1 MRKRISLYIDGN
13 KADLG
18 DQALVLMDYAVTD
31 IEKPTA
37 VRNTCSKQI
46 TLPGTAANDMI
57 FNHAGRPDR
66 DVTPG
71 TFNPLQRTPYTI
83 YSETDELI
91 GSGYVKLDRVN
102 RSGTHREYVIT
113 LYGGLGSLLYGLMY
127 DASGEALSLASLT
140 YDVADASFY
149 FSMNKASVAA
159 AWKRLYDGTGSA
171 MWDIVNFAPCYN
183 GVPGKDF
190 AADKAR
196 LQGNYENIV
205 TLSRKYVEWET
216 RDLRARLQRPAVRVK
231 KIFDAIVAK
240 AATLGKTLTLDAA
253 FFNSS
258 NPYYEDAWMLL
269 PSLTTYEDSGAGQIG
284 EPSLVDA
291 ETLDE
296 VLAEIPMGGYAH
308 LTGQTF
314 STDASGAMDFSG
326 FDPSFYLKGGI
337 TVRLADLNDWYEYN
351 YYLSYYD
358 TTDSKWHGTLVGLQV
373 TVVDRAN
380 NIDLAKS
387 DICVFGRAGVAD
399 TRLNDLLSYFGPQA
413 YFWGSNGPGMAYF
426 SFDNLQVAAS
436 ADVRIYIEFIAVSDI
451 EGAGDDEFSLYE
463 QETSAGR
470 PTYATSKMRMKSVSG
485 RFALQSP
492 GSIGTGTTVTKAML
506 LSNTCS
512 PADFLLSYCRQFG
525 LFVVERDPGNVSV
538 LTRQNFYHPIL
549 PQLDLTKRV
558 DVGDVRVSPLSFSK
572 KWQDF
577 RLDTPVTDPEDYYE
591 RTYGR
596 KFGDI
601 ALDTGQEFNADH
613 EDLLAGSAFKG
624 GVSGLWAS
632 PRMYEYDNNG
642 LYVCPALVSGYD
654 DNGTRV
660 VPSFNG
666 VTPLN
671 SSFNGYDFARKV
683 FAFKTEGDECKPVE
697 VAGTLVFFN
706 GIHLNPGNWFLT
718 DDYPALGDD
727 KTICWQIGASAD
739 TYTAKV
745 VHLPQFSRYVD
756 DGAGNVTHSFDF
768 GTPAEIFDPSLALT
782 SAASIYTQY
791 WQSYLTDRFNASNKV
806 MAAKV
811 DLRGLA
817 AGIRLLEYIFWYE
830 GALWVLSKIT
840 NHSLTTYDLT
850 ECEFVQVQNKTNYQ
864 Q

>member
-46 TLPGTAANDMI
+46 TLPGTPANDII

-102 RSGTHREYVIT
+102 RHGSAREYVVT

-127 DASGEALSLASLT
+127 DTSGEALSLASLT
-140 YDVADASFY
+140 YDEPDASFY

-159 AWKRLYDGTGSA
+159 AWKRLYDGTGPA

-183 GVPGKDF
+183 GVPSKDF

-196 LQGNYENIV
+196 LQGDYENIV

-296 VLAEIPMGGYAH
+296 VIAEVPMGGYAH

-314 STDASGAMDFSG
+314 STDAGGVMDFSG

-337 TVRLADLNDWYEYN
+337 TVRLADINNWYEYN

-373 TVVDRAN
+373 SVVNEAN

-387 DICVFGRAGVAD
+387 DICVFGRAGVVD
-399 TRLNDLLSYFGPQA
+399 TRLNDLLSYFGPEA
-413 YFWGSNGPGMAYF
+413 HFWGSNGPGMAYF

-436 ADVRIYIEFIAVSDI
+436 PDVRIYVEFIAVSDI

-470 PTYATSKMRMKSVSG
+470 PTYATSKMTVKSVDG

-506 LSNTCS
+506 LSNTCT

-538 LTRQNFYHPIL
+538 LTRQNFYHQIL

-632 PRMYEYDNNG
+632 PRMYDYDNNG

-654 DNGTRV
+654 DNGTLQRRDTADLQLQRLRLRPEGVRLQDGGRRV
-660 VPSFNG
+660 QAGRGRGHPRLLQRHPPQPRQLVPHG
-666 VTPLN
+666 RLPRPGGRQDDLLADRRL
-671 SSFNGYDFARKV
+671 GGHLHR
-683 FAFKTEGDECKPVE
+683 EGGAPAAVLALRRRRGRERDALLRLRNPRGDLRP
-697 VAGTLVFFN
+697 VAGPDLRRLDLYAVLA
-706 GIHLNPGNWFLT
+706 GIPHGPLQCLEQ
-718 DDYPALGDD
+718 GDD
-727 KTICWQIGASAD
+727 GEGGPARPCGRHPAPRVHILVRGGAVGAFQD
-739 TYTAKV
+739 NQP
-745 VHLPQFSRYVD
+745 LPDHIRSHRVRVR
-756 DGAGNVTHSFDF
+756 AG
-768 GTPAEIFDPSLALT
+768 PE
-782 SAASIYTQY
+782 
-791 WQSYLTDRFNASNKV
+791 
-806 MAAKV
+806 
-811 DLRGLA
+811 
-817 AGIRLLEYIFWYE
+817 
-830 GALWVLSKIT
+830 
-840 NHSLTTYDLT
+840 
-850 ECEFVQVQNKTNYQ
+850 
-864 Q
+864 